1 MRPIFFRDFFYKMF
15 SRFIFF
21 VERNTRKE
29 TSSFLG
35 AAALRASA
43 NYQQTVLP
51 DGARFKLRNDYT
63 LTQPNKSV
71 RRVQRCIIHA
81 DVNPILSGLGCQMM
95 LLAVCW
101 VYAKHTNRTLL
112 IDWRGNMFFQ
122 RDPACNLFPLLFQ
135 HNDDLAGVPCISD
148 QFGETLR
155 VPQPLLGPAGRFVQE
170 SGISH
175 RLPVG
180 GLPLRVMRRII
191 SGGIDV
197 PQRTL
202 LPSLVALWT
211 VKNEVY
217 ALNRAEIRIFF
228 QALRLQPEIWS
239 RIKQFRERNFTTSP
253 IIGVHVRHGNG
264 EELMRDDF
272 KPRVIVNLEGFV
284 EDVEG
289 RILNYVRQRCVA
301 PWTLF
306 LATDS
311 DIVIEAFSKRFK
323 NIVYQKC
330 WHPQPGKGIAPDSSY
345 QHPSGPLGPAIEALV
360 DFYLLSY
367 CDVAITTRP
376 TSLDTAL
383 PSLMHK
389 VESEV
394 YVSNEPHLP

>member
-1 MRPIFFRDFFYKMF
+1 
-15 SRFIFF
+15 
-21 VERNTRKE
+21 
-29 TSSFLG
+29 LG

-122 RDPACNLFPLLFQ
+122 RDHACNLFPLLFQ

-155 VPQPLLGPAGRFVQE
+155 VPQPLLGPAGGFVQE

-180 GLPLRVMRRII
+180 GVQVHVMRRII

-202 LPSLVALWT
+202 LPSLVALWAA
-211 VKNEVY
+211 KNEVY
-217 ALNRAEIRIFF
+217 TLNRAEIRIFF

-239 RIKQFRERNFTTSP
+239 RIKQFRDRYFTTRP

-264 EELMRDDF
+264 EQLMRDHF
-272 KPRVIVNLEGFV
+272 RRRVIVNFEGFV
-284 EDVEG
+284 EDVEA
-289 RILNYVRQRCVA
+289 RILNYVRHRYVGS
-301 PWTLF
+301 WTLF

-394 YVSNEPHLP
+394 YVSNEPYP